1 MKRPIPTLTAFFKL
15 NGIAL
20 KIASLMLKQDR
31 MIKMIPVFYTH
42 LTLPT
47 IA

>member
-31 MIKMIPVFYTH
+31 MIKMIPSVRTAARA
-42 LTLPT
+42 TSQD
-47 IA
+47 